1 MLVWRQL
8 RNTEIIFNSSAA
20 TSGNYVGWNLSTDG
34 KFAKK
39 EVDGAC
45 YLRLVA
51 DVASASIVSNQ
62 IIGYEVSL
70 TMCAMP
76 SMYIQCV
83 VHGRCHLDVG
93 RLQRTECKDV
103 FGPGQKR
110 DLESRIRQVFARCR
124 QYEQGLLF

>member
-20 TSGNYVGWNLSTDG
+20 TSGNYVGWNRSTDG

-62 IIGYEVSL
+62 IIGYEVSYMSNNVRYAKYVHSVRCTRAL
-70 TMCAMP
+70 PLGLGACTM
-76 SMYIQCV
+76 
-83 VHGRCHLDVG
+83 R
-93 RLQRTECKDV
+93 
-103 FGPGQKR
+103 
-110 DLESRIRQVFARCR
+110 
-124 QYEQGLLF
+124 